1 MAYTRAGGGIAVLVL
16 GMSAAAAQVYPTKP
30 VRFVI
35 PFPPGGGTDAVARV
49 LAPKLSAAMG
59 QQWVVDN
66 RGGAAGNIAA
76 EIVAHADADGYTVMQ
91 GFSTTLTVNKSLY
104 RKIPFDPVRDFAPVT
119 QTVSSQYMM
128 TVHPSV
134 PAKSVSELV
143 ALAKAKPGSLN
154 FATAGVGSPL
164 HLAGELLNS
173 RAGITLVAVPYK
185 GGGPAATAV
194 LAGEAQLAFSSLASA
209 MANVRAGR
217 IRALAVTGPA
227 RSKVIPELPTIHE
240 SGYPGYSVTTWQSMN
255 VPAGTPAAVIRR
267 IHDETVKVLALP
279 DVVRFLHNT
288 GYEINAT
295 TPEKL
300 AEIIRSESQ
309 TWAKVIRD
317 ANIRAD

>member
-1 MAYTRAGGGIAVLVL
+1 MAFARAGSGVAVLMMGFSV
-16 GMSAAAAQVYPTKP
+16 AAAQSYPTKP
-30 VRFVI
+30 VRLVI

-59 QQWVVDN
+59 QQWVIDN

-76 EIVAHADADGYTVMQ
+76 EIVAHADADGYTVLQ
-91 GFSTTLTVNKSLY
+91 GFSTTMTVNKSLY

-119 QTVSSQYMM
+119 QTVSSQYML
-128 TVHPSV
+128 TVHPAV
-134 PAKSVSELV
+134 PAKSVAELV
-143 ALAKAKPGSLN
+143 ALAKSKPGSLN

-173 RAGITLVAVPYK
+173 RAGIKLVAVPYK
-185 GGGPAATAV
+185 GGGPAAAAA
-194 LAGEAQLAFSSLASA
+194 LAGEAQLVFSSLASA

-227 RSKVIPELPTIHE
+227 RSKVFADLPTIAE
-240 SGYPGYSVTTWQSMN
+240 SGYPGYSVTTWQSMT

-279 DVVRFLHNT
+279 DVVKFLHNT
-288 GYEINAT
+288 GYEINGT

-300 AEIIRSESQ
+300 AEIMRNESQ
-309 TWAKVIRD
+309 IWAKVIRE

>member
-1 MAYTRAGGGIAVLVL
+1 MVFARAGSAVAVLM
-16 GMSAAAAQVYPTKP
+16 MSISVAAAQSYPNKP
-30 VRFVI
+30 VRLVI

-49 LAPKLSAAMG
+49 VAPKLSAATG

-76 EIVAHADADGYTVMQ
+76 EIVAHADADGYTVLQ
-91 GFSTTLTVNKSLY
+91 GFSTTMTVNKSLY

-119 QTVSSQYMM
+119 QTVSSQYML

-134 PAKSVSELV
+134 AAKSVAELV
-143 ALAKAKPGSLN
+143 ALAKAKPSSLN
-154 FATAGVGSPL
+154 FSTAGVGSPL

-173 RAGITLVAVPYK
+173 RAGIKLVAVPYK
-185 GGGPAATAV
+185 GGGPAAAAV
-194 LAGEAQLAFSSLASA
+194 LAGEAQLGFSSLASA

-217 IRALAVTGPA
+217 IRALAVTGPE
-227 RSKVIPELPTIHE
+227 RSKVLPELPTISE
-240 SGYPGYSVTTWQSMN
+240 SGYHGYSVTTWQSMT

-279 DVVRFLHNT
+279 DVVKFLHNL
-288 GYEINAT
+288 GYEINAS

-300 AEIIRSESQ
+300 AEIMRSESQ